1 MPDVNRN
8 WFNDAAKTF
17 TYIFTF
23 ILVIYLVLV
32 GFNDLYIPF
41 SYLVP
46 FWTLYER
53 IGIVLTGFVSLT
65 QLIWLACYIKSVSN
79 EKFINL
85 AVVATIFWFIF
96 MGCMIFLAHIH

>member
-1 MPDVNRN
+1 MPDVNRD

-53 IGIVLTGFVSLT
+53 IGIVLTGCVSLI

-96 MGCMIFLAHIH
+96 MSCMIFLAHIH